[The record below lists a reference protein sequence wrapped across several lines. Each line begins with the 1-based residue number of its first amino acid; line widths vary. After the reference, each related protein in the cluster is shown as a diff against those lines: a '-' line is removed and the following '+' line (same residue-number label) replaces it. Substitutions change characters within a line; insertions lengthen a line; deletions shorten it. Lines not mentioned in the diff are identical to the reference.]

1 MHVFQIPTMTCG
13 GCVKAVTRTLQ
24 GVDPQATVEAEL
36 ARHEVRVRSS
46 ASEAALKS
54 ALEKAGYPAIPVVP
68 ALG

>member
-13 GCVKAVTRTLQ
+13 GCVKAVTRTVQ
-24 GVDPQATVEAEL
+24 QVDPQAGVEAEL
-36 ARHEVRVRSS
+36 ARHEVKVRSS

-54 ALEKAGYPAIPVVP
+54 ALEKAGYPAIAVVP

>member
-13 GCVKAVTRTLQ
+13 GCVKAVTRIVQ
-24 GVDPQATVEAEL
+24 GLDPQAAVEAEL
-36 ARHEVRVRSS
+36 ARHEVKVRST

-54 ALEKAGYPAIPVVP
+54 ALDKGGYPAIPVVP